1 MAASSTVKSARKS
14 LIWLLVIIFG
24 LAGLIGFGSTTDEN
38 ASFTPKLALD
48 LQGGTQV
55 ILSPLLLDGQA
66 VTTEQL
72 DQAVSI
78 IRQRVDASGVS
89 ESQVTTQGDTNIIV
103 SIPGIP
109 DENTL
114 ALIKASA
121 KLEFRAVLVTSAGT
135 PIAEV
140 DGADTSDPDATASP
154 DPDATAS
161 PDPEES
167 PAAEAPSAAPTD
179 ASDLNWI
186 TPEIQKEFD
195 DLDCASVF
203 REPGQID
210 DPAVPL
216 VTCDVNGLSKFILG
230 PVEVDGANISD
241 ASNGTITSSTGAS
254 TNTWAVNLEFDEVG
268 TEGFSTVTQRLFPLE
283 QPRNQFAITL
293 DGFVITAPTT
303 QAVITNGSAQITGS
317 FDRDSSKV
325 LADQLKYGSLPIGF
339 EVQSQENISATLGQ
353 DQLTSGLLAGLIGL
367 ILVVIYSA
375 FQYRGLAIVTIGSLL
390 VAAVLVYLLIAFL
403 SWRQGYRLSM
413 AGVAGLIVAI
423 GITVDSFIVYFE
435 RVRDEIREGRNL
447 EVAVENAW
455 KRSIRTILASDAVSF
470 TAAATLFLLTVGN
483 VRGFAFTLGLTTIVD
498 LIVVL
503 LFTHPLLRLLAR
515 TKFFS
520 SGHPWSGFDSKALK
534 ASGYVG
540 RGQFRVAPTL
550 SQGKALKVSKEAA
563 TRQTIAERKAQA
575 ALEEADKSGGN

>member
-121 KLEFRAVLVTSAGT
+121 KLEFRPVLVTSAGT
-135 PIAEV
+135 PTAQV
-140 DGADTSDPDATASP
+140 DGAETSDPDAT
-154 DPDATAS
+154 
-161 PDPEES
+161 ES
-167 PAAEAPSAAPTD
+167 PAPEETPAAEQPSASPTD
-179 ASDLNWI
+179 GSDLNWI
-186 TPEIQKEFD
+186 TPEIQKAFD
-195 DLDCASVF
+195 DLDCASAF

-210 DPAVPL
+210 DPDVPL
-216 VTCDVNGLSKFILG
+216 VTCDVDGFSKFILG

-241 ASNGTITSSTGAS
+241 ASNGTITTSTGAS
-254 TNTWAVNLEFDEVG
+254 TNTWAVNLEFDEIG

-375 FQYRGLAIVTIGSLL
+375 FQYRGLAIVTVGSLL

-575 ALEEADKSGGN
+575 ALEEADKAGGN

>member
-1 MAASSTVKSARKS
+1 MAASNTVKSARKS

-55 ILSPLLLDGQA
+55 ILSPLLLDGEA

-103 SIPGIP
+103 SIPGTP

-121 KLEFRAVLVTSAGT
+121 KLEFRPVLITSAGT
-135 PIAEV
+135 PTSSV
-140 DGADTSDPDATASP
+140 DGTESEDPEASETP
-154 DPDATAS
+154 A
-161 PDPEES
+161 PEES
-167 PAAEAPSAAPTD
+167 PAAEPPAAAPVD
-179 ASDLNWI
+179 GSDLNWI
-186 TPEIQKEFD
+186 TPEIQKAFD
-195 DLDCASVF
+195 ELDCASSF

-210 DPAVPL
+210 DPIVPL
-216 VTCDVNGLSKFILG
+216 VTCDVNGLTKFILG

-241 ASNGTITSSTGAS
+241 ASNGTVTSSTGAS
-254 TNTWAVNLEFDEVG
+254 TNTWAVNLEFDEIG
-268 TEGFSTVTQRLFPLE
+268 TAGFSTVTQRLFPLE
-283 QPRNQFAITL
+283 IPRNQFAITL
-293 DGFVITAPTT
+293 DGYVITAPTT

-317 FDRDSSKV
+317 FDRDTSKV

-375 FQYRGLAIVTIGSLL
+375 FQYRGLAIVTVGSLL
-390 VAAVLVYLLIAFL
+390 VAGVLVYLLIAFL

-455 KRSIRTILASDAVSF
+455 RRSIRTILASDAVSF

-503 LFTHPLLRLLAR
+503 LFTHPLLTLLAR

-520 SGHPWSGFDSKALK
+520 SGHPWSGFDSKSLK

-540 RGQFRVAPTL
+540 RGQFRVAPRL
-550 SQGKALKVSKEAA
+550 SSGKILKVSKEAA

-575 ALEEADKSGGN
+575 AIQEADKTGGN

>member
-1 MAASSTVKSARKS
+1 MAASNTVKSARKS

-48 LQGGTQV
+48 LQGGTQI

-89 ESQVTTQGDTNIIV
+89 ESQVITQGDTNIIV

-121 KLEFRAVLVTSAGT
+121 KLEFRPVLVTSAGT
-135 PIAEV
+135 PTAAV
-140 DGADTSDPDATASP
+140 DGSETSDPDATESP
-154 DPDATAS
+154 A
-161 PDPEES
+161 PEET

-179 ASDLNWI
+179 GSDLNWI

-210 DPAVPL
+210 DPTVPL

-241 ASNGTITSSTGAS
+241 ASNGTVTSSTGAS

-268 TEGFSTVTQRLFPLE
+268 TVGFSTVTQRLFPLE
-283 QPRNQFAITL
+283 LPRNQFAITL

-503 LFTHPLLRLLAR
+503 LFTHPLLRLLAG

-575 ALEEADKSGGN
+575 ALEEVDKSGGN

>member
-1 MAASSTVKSARKS
+1 LAASNTVKSARKS

-55 ILSPLLLDGQA
+55 ILSPLLLDGEA

-121 KLEFRAVLVTSAGT
+121 KLEFRPVLITSAGT
-135 PIAEV
+135 P
-140 DGADTSDPDATASP
+140 TSNVDATESE
-154 DPDATAS
+154 DPEATETPA
-161 PDPEES
+161 PEES
-167 PAAEAPSAAPTD
+167 PAADEPTTAPID
-179 ASDLNWI
+179 GSDLNWI
-186 TPEIQKEFD
+186 TPEVQKAFD
-195 DLDCASVF
+195 DLDCSTSF

-210 DPAVPL
+210 DPSIPL
-216 VTCDVNGLSKFILG
+216 VTCDVDGLSKFILG

-254 TNTWAVNLEFDEVG
+254 TNTWAVNLEFDEIG
-268 TEGFSTVTQRLFPLE
+268 TAGFSTVTQRLFPLE

-317 FDRDSSKV
+317 FDKDSSKV

-375 FQYRGLAIVTIGSLL
+375 FQYRGLAIVTVGSL
-390 VAAVLVYLLIAFL
+390 VIAGVLVYLLIAFL

-455 KRSIRTILASDAVSF
+455 RRSIRTILASDAVSF

-503 LFTHPLLRLLAR
+503 LFTHPLLTLLAR

-520 SGHPWSGFDSKALK
+520 SGHPWSGFDSKSLK
-534 ASGYVG
+534 AAGYVG
-540 RGQFRVAPTL
+540 RGQFRVAPSL
-550 SQGKALKVSKEAA
+550 SSGKVLKVSKEAA

-575 ALEEADKSGGN
+575 AIQEADKTGGN

>member
-1 MAASSTVKSARKS
+1 VKSARKS
-14 LIWLLVIIFG
+14 LAWLFVI
-24 LAGLIGFGSTTDEN
+24 LAGFTGLIGFGSLSDEN

-55 ILSPLLLDGQA
+55 ILAPLLLDGEA

-72 DQAVSI
+72 DQAVAI

-103 SIPGIP
+103 SIPGVP

-121 KLEFRAVLVTSAGT
+121 KLEFRAVLVTSQGL
-135 PIAEV
+135 PLSSV
-140 DGADTSDPDATASP
+140 DGAEATDGTEVTDPAPAETPASEQATP
-154 DPDATAS
+154 V
-161 PDPEES
+161 
-167 PAAEAPSAAPTD
+167 D

-195 DLDCASVF
+195 ELDCSTAF

-210 DPAVPL
+210 DPKIPL
-216 VTCDVNGLSKFILG
+216 VTCDVSGTAKFILG
-230 PVEVDGANISD
+230 PVEVDGANIAD
-241 ASNGTITSSTGAS
+241 ASNGTVQSSTGAS
-254 TNTWAVNLEFDEVG
+254 TNTWAVNLEFDA
-268 TEGFSTVTQRLFPLE
+268 EGSTAFATVTQRLFPLD

-303 QAVITNGSAQITGS
+303 QAVISNGSAQITGS

-353 DQLTSGLLAGLIGL
+353 DQLTGGLIAGLIGL

-375 FQYRGLAIVTIGSLL
+375 FQYRGLAIVTIGSLV
-390 VAAVLVYLLIAFL
+390 VAAILVYLLIAFL
-403 SWRQGYRLSM
+403 SWRQGYRLSL
-413 AGVAGLIVAI
+413 AGVAGLIVSI
-423 GITVDSFIVYFE
+423 GITVDSFIIYFE

-447 EVAVENAW
+447 EQAVENGW

-470 TAAATLFLLTVGN
+470 TAAAVLFFLTVGN
-483 VRGFAFTLGLTTIVD
+483 VRGFAFTLGLTTLVD

-534 ASGYVG
+534 ASGYIG

-550 SQGKALKVSKEAA
+550 SAGKAGKVSKEAA
-563 TRQTIAERKAQA
+563 TRQTIAERKAQQA
-575 ALEEADKSGGN
+575 IQEADKSGGK

>member
-1 MAASSTVKSARKS
+1 VKSARKS
-14 LIWLLVIIFG
+14 LAWLFVI
-24 LAGLIGFGSTTDEN
+24 LAGFTGLIGFGSLSDEN

-55 ILSPLLLDGQA
+55 ILAPLLLDGEA

-72 DQAVSI
+72 DQAVAI

-103 SIPGIP
+103 SIPGVP

-121 KLEFRAVLVTSAGT
+121 KLEFRAVLVTSQGL
-135 PIAEV
+135 PLSSV
-140 DGADTSDPDATASP
+140 DGAEATDGTEVTDPAPAETPASEQATP
-154 DPDATAS
+154 V
-161 PDPEES
+161 
-167 PAAEAPSAAPTD
+167 D

-195 DLDCASVF
+195 ELDCSTAF

-210 DPAVPL
+210 DPKIPL
-216 VTCDVNGLSKFILG
+216 VTCDVSGTAKFILG
-230 PVEVDGANISD
+230 PVEVDGANIAD
-241 ASNGTITSSTGAS
+241 ASNGTVQSSTGAS
-254 TNTWAVNLEFDEVG
+254 TNTWAVNLEFDA
-268 TEGFSTVTQRLFPLE
+268 EGSTAFATVTQRLFPLD

-303 QAVITNGSAQITGS
+303 QAVISNGSAQITGS

-353 DQLTSGLLAGLIGL
+353 DQLTGGLIAGLIGL

-375 FQYRGLAIVTIGSLL
+375 FQYRGLAIVTIGSLV
-390 VAAVLVYLLIAFL
+390 VAAILFYLLIAFL
-403 SWRQGYRLSM
+403 SWRQGYRLSL
-413 AGVAGLIVAI
+413 AGVAGLIVSI
-423 GITVDSFIVYFE
+423 GITVDSFIIYFE

-447 EVAVENAW
+447 EQAVENGW

-470 TAAATLFLLTVGN
+470 TAAAVLFFLTVGN
-483 VRGFAFTLGLTTIVD
+483 VRGFAFTLGLTTLVD

-534 ASGYVG
+534 ASGYIA

-550 SQGKALKVSKEAA
+550 SAGKAGKVSKEAA
-563 TRQTIAERKAQA
+563 TRQTIAERKAQQA
-575 ALEEADKSGGN
+575 IQEADKSGGK

>member
-1 MAASSTVKSARKS
+1 LAASNTVKSARKS

-48 LQGGTQV
+48 LQGGTQI

-89 ESQVTTQGDTNIIV
+89 ESQVITQGDTNIIV

-121 KLEFRAVLVTSAGT
+121 KLEFRPVLVTSAGT
-135 PIAEV
+135 PTAAV
-140 DGADTSDPDATASP
+140 DGSETSDPDATESP
-154 DPDATAS
+154 A
-161 PDPEES
+161 PEET

-179 ASDLNWI
+179 GSDLNWI

-210 DPAVPL
+210 DPTVPL

-241 ASNGTITSSTGAS
+241 ASNGTVTSSTGAS

-268 TEGFSTVTQRLFPLE
+268 TVGFSTVTQRLFPLE

-353 DQLTSGLLAGLIGL
+353 DQLTSGLLAGLVGL

-375 FQYRGLAIVTIGSLL
+375 FQYRGLAIVTVGSLL

-470 TAAATLFLLTVGN
+470 TAATTLFLLTVGN

-498 LIVVL
+498 LIVVFF
-503 LFTHPLLRLLAR
+503 FTHPLLRLLAR

-540 RGQFRVAPTL
+540 RGQFRVTPTL

>member
-1 MAASSTVKSARKS
+1 MAASNTAKSARKS

-48 LQGGTQV
+48 LQGGTQI

-121 KLEFRAVLVTSAGT
+121 KLEFRPVLVTSAGT
-135 PIAEV
+135 PTAEV
-140 DGADTSDPDATASP
+140 DGAETSDPDAT
-154 DPDATAS
+154 
-161 PDPEES
+161 ES
-167 PAAEAPSAAPTD
+167 PAPEETPAAEQPSASPTD
-179 ASDLNWI
+179 GSDLNWI

-210 DPAVPL
+210 DPTVPL
-216 VTCDVNGLSKFILG
+216 VTCDVNGFSKFILG

-241 ASNGTITSSTGAS
+241 ASNGTVTSSTGAS

-268 TEGFSTVTQRLFPLE
+268 TVGFSTVTQRLFPLE

-317 FDRDSSKV
+317 FDRESSKV

-375 FQYRGLAIVTIGSLL
+375 FQYRGLAIVTVGSLL